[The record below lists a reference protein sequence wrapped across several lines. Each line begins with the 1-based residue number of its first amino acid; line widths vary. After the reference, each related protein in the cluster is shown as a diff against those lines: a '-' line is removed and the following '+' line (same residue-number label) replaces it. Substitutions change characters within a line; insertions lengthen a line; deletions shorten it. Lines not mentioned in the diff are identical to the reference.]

1 MSLLPV
7 YILDI
12 VFVKWLKDVQKKV
25 KGNFLLNQGATIFGS
40 WDYFYQTLSLGS
52 YLVHTH
58 LEKRSTYFLIH
69 CFCEFSLQVSYSILN
84 VLFFLRQKNRFV
96 INWYEPGER
105 ELIHWIYIFQFND
118 TEEEYSS
125 MVCNRAISISKKK
138 KSNKKYIERVLVLMV
153 IQALRIEIKMEK
165 RNRTER
171 IVWLQVSVLQ
181 RRLRDYKTNPTTQ
194 LKWQNYASLTNL

>member
-1 MSLLPV
+1 MSLLPI

-12 VFVKWLKDVQKKV
+12 VFVKWLKDVQKKGERKLFV
-25 KGNFLLNQGATIFGS
+25 ESRSDDIGR
-40 WDYFYQTLSLGS
+40 WDYLYQKLSLCS

-96 INWYEPGER
+96 INWYEPGEW
-105 ELIHWIYIFQFND
+105 ELIHWIYIFQFNN

-138 KSNKKYIERVLVLMV
+138 KSNKNISNETLCSWSYKPEEYR
-153 IQALRIEIKMEK
+153 RKMK
-165 RNRTER
+165 
-171 IVWLQVSVLQ
+171 
-181 RRLRDYKTNPTTQ
+181 
-194 LKWQNYASLTNL
+194 

>member
-1 MSLLPV
+1 MYKKGERKLFVESRSD
-7 YILDI
+7 DI
-12 VFVKWLKDVQKKV
+12 
-25 KGNFLLNQGATIFGS
+25 GR
-40 WDYFYQTLSLGS
+40 WDYLYQKLSLCS

-84 VLFFLRQKNRFV
+84 VLFFLRQKNGFV

-105 ELIHWIYIFQFND
+105 ELIHWIYIFQFNN

-181 RRLRDYKTNPTTQ
+181 RRLRYYKTNPAMQ
-194 LKWQNYASLTNL
+194 LVTKLRKLN